1 MLKILRSL
9 CLKGYAR
16 KGRGMNKC
24 KYEKPPH
31 SQRKRK
37 LTNIRIWLEERKINT
52 AQVIFSLYPRAG
64 RGGDF
69 PEDCQMPQEG
79 NRALPPRVHPIRI
92 CEMRPRL
99 LHVSRIHL
107 PMQEMQVQSLGW
119 DIPWRKKW
127 QSTPVFLPGKS
138 HGERNLAGYSPWG
151 RRVRHN
157 LVAEQA
163 HTKLVSGGWHSKI
176 GNSERNDE
184 EMSKQGYCTV
194 LPKISLWGIL

>member
-1 MLKILRSL
+1 M
-9 CLKGYAR
+9 
-16 KGRGMNKC
+16 
-24 KYEKPPH
+24 
-31 SQRKRK
+31 
-37 LTNIRIWLEERKINT
+37 
-52 AQVIFSLYPRAG
+52 
-64 RGGDF
+64 
-69 PEDCQMPQEG
+69 
-79 NRALPPRVHPIRI
+79 
-92 CEMRPRL
+92 
-99 LHVSRIHL
+99 
-107 PMQEMQVQSLGW
+107 
-119 DIPWRKKW
+119 
-127 QSTPVFLPGKS
+127 PGKS